1 MVRAA
6 FVNIRVRV
14 EVWEP
19 ILAVLVD
26 GLGKGEREGR
36 AAGSDEER
44 CLLETCEK

>member
-1 MVRAA
+1 MVRVA
-6 FVNIRVRV
+6 FVDIRVRV

-19 ILAVLVD
+19 ILAVLVNE
-26 GLGKGEREGR
+26 LGKAGRQGR